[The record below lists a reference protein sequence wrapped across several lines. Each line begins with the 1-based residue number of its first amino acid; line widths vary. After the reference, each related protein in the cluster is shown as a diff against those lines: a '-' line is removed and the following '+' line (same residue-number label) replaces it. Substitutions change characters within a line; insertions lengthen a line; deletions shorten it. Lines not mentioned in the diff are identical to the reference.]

1 MFDDGRRTT
10 DDGRPCDA
18 NDGRLSSSVCR
29 PVLIIGLGNPLQADD
44 GVGCRVAEALAGREL
59 PPGVE
64 VMDAGTPGVGLI
76 NLLEG
81 RQRAMIVD
89 AAEMGRQPGEV
100 VRFRPEDVTLTGS
113 TERFSL
119 HRTAVADALAL
130 ACALSLPLPEI
141 VVFGVQPGT
150 IGWRDELSPEVAAA
164 IPGLVDAILEEVRRD
179 T

>member
-1 MFDDGRRTT
+1 MV
-10 DDGRPCDA
+10 
-18 NDGRLSSSVCR
+18 LR
-29 PVLIIGLGNPLQADD
+29 PVLVLGLGNPLQADD
-44 GVGCRVAEALAGREL
+44 GVGCRVAEALEERQL

-81 RQRAMIVD
+81 RQRAIIVD
-89 AAEMGRQPGEV
+89 AAEMGRPAGEV
-100 VRFRPEDVTLTGS
+100 VRFRPEDVVLTGS

-130 ACALSLPLPEI
+130 AHALNLPLPEI
-141 VVFGVQPGT
+141 VFFGVQPGYV
-150 IGWRDELSPEVAAA
+150 GWRDELSPEVAAA
-164 IPGLVDAILEEVRRD
+164 VPGLVAAILDEVMRE

>member
-1 MFDDGRRTT
+1 M
-10 DDGRPCDA
+10 
-18 NDGRLSSSVCR
+18 
-29 PVLIIGLGNPLQADD
+29 I
-44 GVGCRVAEALAGREL
+44 EALEGRAW

-81 RQRAMIVD
+81 RQRVIIVD
-89 AAEMGRQPGEV
+89 AAEMGRPAGEV

-130 ACALSLPLPEI
+130 ARALSLPLPEI
-141 VVFGVQPGT
+141 VVFGVQPGYV
-150 IGWRDELSPEVAAA
+150 GWRDTLSPEVAAA
-164 IPGLVDAILEEVRRD
+164 VPGLVNALLEEAGRQ